1 MKIENVTEVNI
12 SIEEVMDEDKSPKD
26 RCVENCM
33 DRIHEAITTN
43 SKYARKFSTVVGEQL
58 RRAWNEGYKYAYG
71 TCWKNAAA
79 HNITKEI
86 VAAEKAKSVWDMLM
100 KIDSEYEQEE
110 LEEAFGV
117 ETIGDVIREWGLEE
131 FMDRFKEYDAER
143 DVIHVGDE
151 IGWRAKEPCGTL
163 AVEYTRHVGIVLDI
177 KDKYYVV
184 LTNDATGSYFY
195 KGTVT
200 IAANDIW
207 KTHSRFNEFIR
218 KEES

>member
-12 SIEEVMDEDKSPKD
+12 SIEELMDEDKSPKD
-26 RCVENCM
+26 RCVESCM
-33 DRIHEAITTN
+33 DRICDFKE
-43 SKYARKFSTVVGEQL
+43 SRYEGKFCTVIEQQL
-58 RRAWNEGYKYAYG
+58 RRAWNEGYKYAYR
-71 TCWKNAAA
+71 TSWKNAEED
-79 HNITKEI
+79 ITKEL
-86 VAAEKAKSVWDMLM
+86 VAAGKAKSAWDMLT
-100 KIDSEYEQEE
+100 KIDSEYKQEE

-117 ETIGDVIREWGLEE
+117 ETIGDLIQEWGLEE

-143 DVIHVGDE
+143 DVIRVGDE
-151 IGWRAKEPCGTL
+151 IEWRTKEPWKYL
-163 AVEYTRHVGIVLDI
+163 AVDYARRHVGIVLDI

-184 LTNDATGSYFY
+184 LTNDVPGSYFY

-207 KTHSRFNEFIR
+207 KTHNRFNDIIR

>member
-1 MKIENVTEVNI
+1 MKKLALIIASV
-12 SIEEVMDEDKSPKD
+12 VMAGSL
-26 RCVENCM
+26 
-33 DRIHEAITTN
+33 
-43 SKYARKFSTVVGEQL
+43 F
-58 RRAWNEGYKYAYG
+58 
-71 TCWKNAAA
+71 
-79 HNITKEI
+79 
-86 VAAEKAKSVWDMLM
+86 AAEKAKSAWDMLI

-117 ETIGDVIREWGLEE
+117 ETIGDVIRQWGLEE
-131 FMDRFKEYDAER
+131 FMDRFKEYDTER

-151 IGWRAKEPCGTL
+151 IGWRAKEPYGTL
-163 AVEYTRHVGIVLDI
+163 ASEYTRHVGIVLDI

-184 LTNDATGSYFY
+184 LTNDAPGSYFY

>member
-1 MKIENVTEVNI
+1 MKIDNVTEVNI

-33 DRIHEAITTN
+33 DRICDFKDSRYEVT
-43 SKYARKFSTVVGEQL
+43 FCTVIEQQL
-58 RRAWNEGYKYAYG
+58 RHAWNEGYKYAYG

-79 HNITKEI
+79 QNS
-86 VAAEKAKSVWDMLM
+86 AEKAKSAWDMLT

-117 ETIGDVIREWGLEE
+117 ETIGDLIREWGLKE
-131 FMDRFKEYDAER
+131 FVDRFKEYDAER

-151 IGWRAKEPCGTL
+151 IGWRAKEPYGTL

-184 LTNDATGSYFY
+184 LTNDASGSYFY